1 MRVASLI
8 LAFLAAFGCTKN
20 ESRADSVSTA
30 ADNPQAKLAPR
41 PSPVSRNRT
50 VLFVGTSLTAGLG
63 LNPDSAF
70 PSLIQQKIDSAKLP
84 VSVVNAGVSGET
96 TSGLLQRLDWLLR
109 APFDVMVLET
119 GANDGLRGIA
129 PSTVRENIRTAVR
142 RIESSRPSARILLVQ
157 MEVLPNLGPKYAAEF
172 HAVYPE
178 LAREAGVSLVPFL
191 LDGVAGR
198 SDLNQSDGI
207 HPNQRGE
214 HIVADNIWKSLRPV
228 LDSLAAGS
236 P

>member
-1 MRVASLI
+1 VWLT
-8 LAFLAAFGCTKN
+8 LAFLAALGCTKN
-20 ESRADSVSTA
+20 ESRSDSVSA
-30 ADNPQAKLAPR
+30 GADNPQAKLAPQ
-41 PSPVSRNRT
+41 PSPAVARRT

-70 PSLIQQKIDSAKLP
+70 PSLIQAKIDSAKLP

-109 APFDVMVLET
+109 AAFDVMVLET

-129 PSTVRENIRTAVR
+129 PATVRENIRTAVN
-142 RIESSRPSARILLVQ
+142 RIKSSRPNARIMLVQ
-157 MEVLPNLGPKYAAEF
+157 MEVLPNLGPKYAADF

-178 LAREAGVSLVPFL
+178 LARELNVSLVPFL
-191 LDGVAGR
+191 LDGVAGH
-198 SDLNQSDGI
+198 SQLNQSDGI

-214 HIVADNIWKSLRPV
+214 RMVADNLWKSLRPV
-228 LDSLAAGS
+228 LDSLASAA